1 MKVQCDLCAGVVS
14 TNTSQKY
21 VCRKRNSMGPPPAGT
36 YIKVLAA
43 TVHLHALQS
52 LYSGVKIY
60 TEQWS
65 C

>member
-1 MKVQCDLCAGVVS
+1 MFVEKEIPW
-14 TNTSQKY
+14 TH
-21 VCRKRNSMGPPPAGT
+21 PPGT